1 MTDFVSPQKSEKA
14 EDTETPG
21 YPAQFHEAQTD
32 SELRHPVLTRVW
44 IPESR
49 RSVTADHID
58 KQKSDSG
65 MQLTQAESTGGRQQW
80 RQQKQREDEQR
91 KKFFEEVN
99 RFPNLFNLKPL
110 LHPEHRRRAQQLL
123 EKQRDEL
130 ASGWFQYPMET
141 DRCHNLIVFLLYLVD
156 QTKEALD
163 YCENLGQGSDGDIIR
178 LTNLAVLQWEMG
190 QRKKAKKTLT
200 TLQALSTSSRFPF
213 LKAVAVSEQG
223 HAFTHFGPKYF
234 LRAIDLLRE
243 AVRGNSQSEIFLWKY
258 DLAIAIR
265 RHLNVFVY
273 REHSSSSA
281 ADLAE
286 EAWNLLNDIRSRCP
300 NQFYRARGLTELAL
314 LVSHIK
320 TLMKVCK
327 DRERSGLAK
336 LCEINLFD
344 YIDEALQTDEGQN
357 DHFVLRAAG
366 RLFMY
371 HNKLDKAEEHL
382 SKSLAKKKDNITYQ
396 LLAKLSLKRYRWE
409 QRDTG
414 RSFYLARVRDQRSR
428 DQAAPA
434 QAQDRSSAGLSGQG
448 SSENVQM
455 SQSDTAEAAGGAV
468 SAETPTG
475 LAATLLSAV
484 HVSDVPE
491 THLSTN
497 AEQGQS
503 QTESSPIS
511 SSQEPVVASSTIR
524 SILKS
529 FAVATDWYDP
539 DDKHIQMAEEYFRE
553 ARKVNPYN
561 SGVLFD
567 AGRMYQGMNKHRQA
581 LDHFQKVVSN
591 KERPMYLANAY
602 EQSGICLLAMS
613 EQSDIT
619 PEKRSE
625 LVEQAGDM
633 FTSSMRECK
642 RALRDMPG
650 VSAHRAEL
658 WDSYPK
664 LIEILKKSG
673 ENTGVAGLQQMA
685 RVHEEVGMYLEAI
698 KAHQG
703 ILDLSAEPQ
712 ERKEALLGL
721 MRDHCSSDNVPQ
733 ARAILDVCVD
743 EGHLTE
749 SDDADDDELFSQL
762 RDTAVD
768 VYRLS
773 ASHALRERIVGDA
786 CFCFQSA
793 LTLVSLMQNAAHS
806 RPDEQVFGA
815 DGSDQEEHVMGNF
828 DVCIFDDA
836 DNLAGESEEEAK
848 RVSKAS
854 AAVAVSR
861 NDEGTIPGSLSFEGE
876 LRLAETA
883 TTVVLVLGPGSELS
897 PRMAFLADRA
907 LHTHDPDR
915 VLPVIISESPAS
927 PPKPLDHHQPFSDP
941 MHLLELDGGDT
952 DKFMDT
958 LPAHRNTVL
967 GLFDYILS
975 HVYSGN

>member
-1 MTDFVSPQKSEKA
+1 
-14 EDTETPG
+14 
-21 YPAQFHEAQTD
+21 
-32 SELRHPVLTRVW
+32 
-44 IPESR
+44 
-49 RSVTADHID
+49 
-58 KQKSDSG
+58 
-65 MQLTQAESTGGRQQW
+65 
-80 RQQKQREDEQR
+80 
-91 KKFFEEVN
+91 
-99 RFPNLFNLKPL
+99 
-110 LHPEHRRRAQQLL
+110 
-123 EKQRDEL
+123 
-130 ASGWFQYPMET
+130 MET

-455 SQSDTAEAAGGAV
+455 SQSD
-468 SAETPTG
+468 
-475 LAATLLSAV
+475 
-484 HVSDVPE
+484 
-491 THLSTN
+491 
-497 AEQGQS
+497 
-503 QTESSPIS
+503 ESSPIS

-768 VYRLS
+768 V
-773 ASHALRERIVGDA
+773 
-786 CFCFQSA
+786 
-793 LTLVSLMQNAAHS
+793 
-806 RPDEQVFGA
+806 PDEQVFGA

-854 AAVAVSR
+854 AAVASVMSCVF
-861 NDEGTIPGSLSFEGE
+861 G
-876 LRLAETA
+876 
-883 TTVVLVLGPGSELS
+883 
-897 PRMAFLADRA
+897 MRA